1 MGTKEMNR
9 FKILAIFPLVS
20 FFLCTHIYSQEI
32 DLKKPTAKL
41 GILDLRNW
49 NFDPSTPRTG
59 SGTEQTLGNT
69 GDMDI
74 AKIER
79 TMGTDI
85 RTVTPEYLEGEIDL
99 DGEWE
104 FYWKKLISPE
114 EFKMR
119 ETCEQESPPKEG
131 CSSLTDKSKV
141 YSYLPKMWIEETEE
155 IQTDKGVEKRNLP
168 SEGYSTYRLQILTEY
183 KKDLALRIPFID
195 TAYNLYVDDMLLISD
210 GKVGTIESESE
221 SGRKVNTVLI
231 PNHGKKIE
239 IVVQISN
246 YTQKYPGI
254 WTSLTMGDS
263 KRIIKIRENKLFFE
277 SSITGIL
284 FIMGFYHLGIYSLR
298 RKDKSS
304 LWFGLFCL
312 NMCLRNLL
320 TGENYLL
327 EIIPTLDF
335 SLAVKLE
342 YITMPLGVQLFI
354 LFMISLYPEE
364 TNSKVNKLF
373 LFSTLLLILFIGIF
387 KTRIFT
393 ILLVP
398 IQIYVLLNIVYIEY
412 IIIRAI
418 RNKKEYAK
426 IIFYSGILL
435 ILTVINDILYMN
447 SLIKTSFYA
456 AYGLVIYLFSQ
467 SYILSAKSSRAFSH
481 VEELS
486 KSLIQIN
493 KDLQGTRDR
502 ATKAYLE
509 LEASQK
515 KLVQSDKMITLG
527 TMVAGIAHEINTPLG
542 AIKANSEN
550 IQISISQ
557 YLEIIQPENNLF
569 TKDELKHILEV
580 LELTSLNKKA
590 LSTKE
595 ARSIRKSLVNVIQE
609 KGISLSDKDIDIII
623 ELGFGERLEALEKL
637 LQSPKFSVLLDTISI
652 LNGLRLKA
660 KVIEHSAGNVSRI
673 VRSLKS
679 FMHFSEKDEMVLS
692 DIIGGIESVLII
704 LNSKIKRGIEVIKN
718 YGEIPQIYCYID
730 ELNQIW
736 TNLIHN
742 SIQAMNGDGRVIIE
756 IQQISSIPNNMKIDY
771 RDSSYNGKYISII
784 IEDNGPGIPLEIQ
797 TKIFEAFFTTKPM
810 GEGSGLGLHIIS
822 KILEKHKGGLD
833 LFSEAGKTQFVVH
846 IPSLEQALSMRLKS

>member
-1 MGTKEMNR
+1 MNR
-9 FKILAIFPLVS
+9 FKFLAIFPFLS
-20 FFLCTHIYSQEI
+20 FFLSINIHTQEI
-32 DLKKPTAKL
+32 FKNKPKAKL
-41 GILDLRNW
+41 GVLDLRNW

-59 SGTEQTLGNT
+59 SGTEQTVQSGQKDII
-69 GDMDI
+69 GDM
-74 AKIER
+74 R
-79 TMGTDI
+79 TKKNEDTMQTDK
-85 RTVTPEYLEGEIDL
+85 RTAIPDHFEGEIDL

-239 IVVQISN
+239 IVIQISN

-254 WTSLTMGDS
+254 WTSLTIGDS

-364 TNSKVNKLF
+364 TNSKGNKLF

-418 RNKKEYAK
+418 RNNKEYAK

-569 TKDELKHILEV
+569 TKDELKYILEV
-580 LELTSLNKKA
+580 LDLTYLNQKA

-609 KGISLSDKDIDIII
+609 RGNSLSDREIDIII
-623 ELGFGERLEALEKL
+623 ELGFGERLDVLEKL

-652 LNGLRLKA
+652 LDGLRLKA

-692 DIIGGIESVLII
+692 DIIGGMESVLII
-704 LNSKIKRGIEVIKN
+704 LNSKLKMGIEVIKN

-771 RDSSYNGKYISII
+771 RDSSYNGKYISIS
-784 IEDNGPGIPLEIQ
+784 IEDNGPGIPSEIQ
-797 TKIFEAFFTTKPM
+797 TKIFDAFFTTKPM

-846 IPSLEQALSMRLKS
+846 IPSLEQDLSMRLKG